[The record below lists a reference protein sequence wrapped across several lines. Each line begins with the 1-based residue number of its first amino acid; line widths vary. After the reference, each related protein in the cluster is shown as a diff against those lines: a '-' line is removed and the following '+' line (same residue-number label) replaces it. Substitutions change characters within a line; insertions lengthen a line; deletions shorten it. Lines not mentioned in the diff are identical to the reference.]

1 MWLVVALLTTFD
13 VVTPFSNFESEIFK
27 FESRALNFVTEV
39 LRFETVSSSFES
51 ELRVVTPFIHPA
63 EARVTG

>member
-1 MWLVVALLTTFD
+1 MWLVVALITSFD

-39 LRFETVSSSFES
+39 LRFETVSSSVES
-51 ELRVVTPFIHPA
+51 ELRNSF
-63 EARVTG
+63 RVAHDV